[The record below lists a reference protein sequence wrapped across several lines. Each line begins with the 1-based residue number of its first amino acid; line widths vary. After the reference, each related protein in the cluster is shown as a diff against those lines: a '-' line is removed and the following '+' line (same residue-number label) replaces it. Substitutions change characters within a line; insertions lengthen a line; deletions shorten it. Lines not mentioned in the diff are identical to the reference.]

1 MIRMRIAGSC
11 AEVLEREHD
20 CYVNRDAGPASKSSG
35 ASGCELENRPR
46 CFGFLHV
53 CGNASVGLCGDPA
66 EQAQSMMA
74 KGDLQGSLKVFD
86 DYLEA
91 APQDADTLRLAR
103 LGSHSELFG

>member
-1 MIRMRIAGSC
+1 MSAVMLPLA
-11 AEVLEREHD
+11 
-20 CYVNRDAGPASKSSG
+20 YVAT
-35 ASGCELENRPR
+35 
-46 CFGFLHV
+46 
-53 CGNASVGLCGDPA
+53 PA

>member
-1 MIRMRIAGSC
+1 
-11 AEVLEREHD
+11 
-20 CYVNRDAGPASKSSG
+20 
-35 ASGCELENRPR
+35 
-46 CFGFLHV
+46 
-53 CGNASVGLCGDPA
+53 
-66 EQAQSMMA
+66 MMA